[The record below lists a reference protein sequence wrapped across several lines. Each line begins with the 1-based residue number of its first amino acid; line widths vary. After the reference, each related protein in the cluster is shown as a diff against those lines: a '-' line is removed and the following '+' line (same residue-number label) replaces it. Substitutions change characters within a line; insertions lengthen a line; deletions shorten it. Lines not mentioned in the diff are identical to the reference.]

1 MLSWKYCWDTVQTM
15 STQLLHSPTN
25 CRETTQ
31 IHQIIHSCCLSS
43 CCTPGLV
50 LGFYGI
56 PRLHALIPRCVKQ
69 SLRTVLQAQFNFCQP
84 LSGPSSG
91 CEPLPSVAYIL
102 TIRSTH
108 HHSWAIVRI
117 ARGGIEITNSSRGSW
132 DDYNERTMKNMVD
145 IVNRKVGS
153 ELNRK
158 RCIGVLTE

>member
-1 MLSWKYCWDTVQTM
+1 MEVLLGYCANNVN
-15 STQLLHSPTN
+15 STSSQPHKLQGNHPNPSNNSFLLLKLLLHSGSRIGFLRHSSSARFDSTMCEAISQN
-25 CRETTQ
+25 RTSSTVQLLSTTFW
-31 IHQIIHSCCLSS
+31 
-43 CCTPGLV
+43 P
-50 LGFYGI
+50 
-56 PRLHALIPRCVKQ
+56 
-69 SLRTVLQAQFNFCQP
+69 QF
-84 LSGPSSG
+84 SG